1 MAPARYHAPATG
13 RHGVNAVREVGHI
26 PTLRRK
32 DRQRASSFL
41 HMRRHL
47 PFTLAALAATAAL
60 IPAATA
66 QADGVKRTAAGAAPA
81 DITAA
86 VNAFRADIGG
96 NNNAGG
102 PAAASGRR
110 EINWDGVPDS
120 NADPHPFP
128 AGTFLGR
135 GILFDTPGTGFKV
148 SANAGNPTATPV
160 RFGNAEFQVF
170 SPQRLFAPTGSNV
183 YDSHFFVP
191 GTSTPATTNAFGVV
205 FTDVDVTGSAKIEYF
220 DPTGALLDTLV
231 VPASPNGG
239 LSFAGESFDAGE
251 RIGRVRVTSGT
262 TASIGADTPGQDA
275 VAQDDFV
282 YGEPLPGL
290 VAFQASEARVDEDAG
305 TAALTVTRQGD
316 RGGTASV
323 SYATADGTA
332 RAGQDYTAKTG
343 TVTFAPGETSKQIR
357 IAVSADNVNEADEVF
372 SVTLSNASGGALAAP
387 RIATVTIQDRTPA
400 KKGKLKVRLFRVLSP
415 GLRFAIAADAD
426 GSYRYK
432 LTLTT
437 AQAKKLGLAKRTL
450 SSSGR
455 RSLRPGANTL
465 TIALGAKTRAKLHKA
480 KVKPTL
486 TLALGDGTSVR
497 QRVAL

>member
-1 MAPARYHAPATG
+1 
-13 RHGVNAVREVGHI
+13 
-26 PTLRRK
+26 
-32 DRQRASSFL
+32 
-41 HMRRHL
+41 MRRHL
-47 PFTLAALAATAAL
+47 PLTLAAVAATAAL
-60 IPAATA
+60 MPAAA

-110 EINWDGVPDS
+110 EINWDGVPDA
-120 NADPHPFP
+120 NADPNPFP

-135 GILFDTPGTGFKV
+135 GILFDTPGTGFRV
-148 SANAGNPTATPV
+148 SANAVNPTNTPV
-160 RFGNAEFQVF
+160 RFGNPDFQVF
-170 SPQRLFAPTGSNV
+170 SAQRLFAPTGSNV

-205 FTDVDVTGSAKIEYF
+205 FTDVDAAGSAKIEYF
-220 DPTGALLDTLV
+220 DPTGALLDTV
-231 VPASPNGG
+231 VAPPSPSG

-262 TASIGADTPGQDA
+262 TSSIGADAPGQDA

-290 VAFQASEARVDEDAG
+290 VALQASEARVDEDAG
-305 TAALTVTRQGD
+305 TATLTVTRQGD
-316 RGGTASV
+316 RSGTAGV
-323 SYATADGTA
+323 SYATADGSA
-332 RAGQDYTAKTG
+332 KAGQDYTAKTG

-357 IAVSADNVNEADEVF
+357 IAVSADNANEADETF
-372 SVTLSNASGGALAAP
+372 SVALSNASGAALAAP
-387 RIATVTIQDRTPA
+387 RTETVTIQDRTPA

-437 AQAKKLGLAKRTL
+437 AQARKLGLAKRTL
-450 SSSGR
+450 SSSGK

-465 TIALGAKTRAKLHKA
+465 RIALGGKVKAKLHKA
-480 KVKPTL
+480 KIKPTL

-497 QRVAL
+497 QRVTL

>member
-120 NADPHPFP
+120 NADPNPFP

-170 SPQRLFAPTGSNV
+170 SPQKLFAPTGSNV

-191 GTSTPATTNAFGVV
+191 GTSTPATTHGFGVV

-220 DPTGALLDTLV
+220 DPAGALLDTAV
-231 VPASPNGG
+231 APASPNGG
-239 LSFAGESFDAGE
+239 LSFAGESFNAGE

-262 TASIGADTPGQDA
+262 TTTLTSDPAGQDA

-282 YGEPLPGL
+282 YGEPLAGL
-290 VAFQASEARVDEDAG
+290 IAFRLDAERVQEDGA
-305 TAALTVTRQGD
+305 TAALTVTRQGANA
-316 RGGTASV
+316 GTATV
-323 SYATADGTA
+323 AYATADGTA
-332 RAGQDYTAKTG
+332 KAGQDYAAKTG
-343 TVTFAPGETSKQIR
+343 TVTFGPGETTKQIK
-357 IAVSADNVNEADEVF
+357 IAISADNANEQDESFTVA
-372 SVTLSNASGGALAAP
+372 LSNASGAALAAP
-387 RIATVTIQDRTPA
+387 RTETVTIQDRTPA
-400 KKGKLKVRLFRVLSP
+400 KKGKLKVRVFRLLSP
-415 GLRFAIAADAD
+415 GLRFAIASDGD

-432 LTLTT
+432 LTLTS
-437 AQAKKLGLAKRTL
+437 AQAKKLGLKKRTL
-450 SSSGR
+450 ASSGSR
-455 RSLRPGANTL
+455 TLHSGANTL
-465 TIALGAKTRAKLHKA
+465 TVALGGKLKAKLHKA
-480 KVKPTL
+480 HIKPKL
-486 TLALGDGTSVR
+486 TIAIGDGTSVR